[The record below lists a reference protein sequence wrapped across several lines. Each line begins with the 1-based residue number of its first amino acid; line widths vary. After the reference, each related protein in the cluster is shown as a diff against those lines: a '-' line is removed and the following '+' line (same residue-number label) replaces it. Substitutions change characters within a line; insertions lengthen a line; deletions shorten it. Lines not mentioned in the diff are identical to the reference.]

1 MIQLILSSVPDE
13 EEWQSAAMFGL
24 LIDRVKT
31 KLYHS
36 RVNWN
41 CQVEGYAMCVRARVC
56 VYVRWGRSAAC

>member
-1 MIQLILSSVPDE
+1 MIQLILSSEPDE

-36 RVNWN
+36 RVN
-41 CQVEGYAMCVRARVC
+41 
-56 VYVRWGRSAAC
+56 